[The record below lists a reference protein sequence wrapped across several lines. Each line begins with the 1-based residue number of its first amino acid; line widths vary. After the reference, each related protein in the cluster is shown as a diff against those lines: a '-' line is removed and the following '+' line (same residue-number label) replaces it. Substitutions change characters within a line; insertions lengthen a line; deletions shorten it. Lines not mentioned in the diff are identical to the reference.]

1 MVSRAGPGELGLLRD
16 LAQNDQGLS
25 QTMSKLADTISNN
38 PQLSVQIGKTAPM
51 WSDFR
56 NGVYTG
62 NNAQNAQP
70 SSNGKNSGTTSP
82 GGAILYTRFKGTRG
96 H

>member
-1 MVSRAGPGELGLLRD
+1 MKD

-62 NNAQNAQP
+62 NTTATTQAP
-70 SSNGKNSGTTSP
+70 SNGGNSA
-82 GGAILYTRFKGTRG
+82 GGSTIYTRFKKRG
-96 H
+96 N